1 MRATQIEKTTGKIVR
16 NILNFIVF
24 FLLGCMFGTLVFF
37 FYFWIKPPEI
47 TIPDVTGMDIERAK
61 DVLRNARLKIGQ
73 VHGEGPVSFTVPSAK
88 TRVRKGRTVNLF
100 CEEPQNLSVPNLIGS
115 PRETAETILQSM
127 GFKVRIVQMPFKGP
141 DGRVMGIY
149 PPPGTE
155 MKKGDEV
162 SILIDVGEPGRD

>member
-1 MRATQIEKTTGKIVR
+1 MRSTQVEKASSKVLRGVF
-16 NILNFIVF
+16 NF
-24 FLLGCMFGTLVFF
+24 TVFF
-37 FYFWIKPPEI
+37 FLGCAVGALTFFLYFWIRPNEVVV
-47 TIPDVTGMDIERAK
+47 PDVTGMDVNRAK
-61 DVLRNARLKIGQ
+61 DALQKIGLKIGQ
-73 VHGEGPVSFTVPSAK
+73 IHGEGPVIFTVPSAK

-100 CEEPQNLSVPNLIGS
+100 CEEPQNLSVPNLVGS